1 VQERRAAPALRD
13 RDPRAN
19 GALRRL
25 LVTVGV
31 AGVVVAA
38 DQLTKSWAL
47 SRLQHGTIHVIWKL
61 DFQLAFNSGSAFSL
75 AQGWA
80 PVLGAFAALAVVVLL
95 VLIRKAGSTYMAV
108 AVGLIVGGAL
118 GNLADRVFRS
128 HHGAV
133 VDFIAFH
140 FWPTFNLADSAIVVG
155 TIWAALLLLRSERRA
170 QDTAPPSPTEPPTQ
184 RGATRPESPA

>member
-1 VQERRAAPALRD
+1 
-13 RDPRAN
+13 
-19 GALRRL
+19 L
-25 LVTVGV
+25 LITVGV

-38 DQLTKSWAL
+38 DQITKSWAL
-47 SRLQHGTIHVIWKL
+47 SRLQQGPIHVIWKL
-61 DFQLAFNSGSAFSL
+61 DLQLAFNSGSAFSL

-95 VLIRKAGSTYMAV
+95 VLIRNAGSGYMAV

-170 QDTAPPSPTEPPTQ
+170 HDTPPPSHAQ
-184 RGATRPESPA
+184 RDATRPEPPA